1 MTDGELELINELIL
15 TETDINLL
23 NYIKRIIE
31 DHIKMVEVPI
41 PFEQQR
47 LLLQS
52 FREFYDKN
60 FTHDEK
66 ARVRFSDLNHA
77 VIRLTNVKYKD
88 IRVYD
93 VVGLGKTKLLAA
105 KKGLGTKTIN
115 KFESKLNQFGLSFD
129 KALSDDQ
136 ISMLDSLRNNVNVNN
151 KQKTL

>member
-41 PFEQQR
+41 PFDQQR

-66 ARVRFSDLNHA
+66 VRVRFSDLNHA

-105 KKGLGTKTIN
+105 KKGLGPKTIN